1 MNVYPW
7 PRDELLRTSYMNN
20 VAIALNLALGKEEQ
34 FGVRILLEL
43 PSSLEHIPNILKDLF
58 IKGQEF
64 FIL

>member
-20 VAIALNLALGKEEQ
+20 VAIALNLVLGKEEQ
-34 FGVRILLEL
+34 SGVGILLEL
-43 PSSLEHIPNILKDLF
+43 SSSLEHILNILKDLF
-58 IKGQEF
+58 FNGQEF

>member
-1 MNVYPW
+1 
-7 PRDELLRTSYMNN
+7 MNN